1 MADEMIEKVFRP
13 EIVAKASP
21 DSKDP
26 MPKTLANEEDWASI
40 VERNTIARLEETAT
54 EEQQSGPI
62 S

>member
-1 MADEMIEKVFRP
+1 MADEMIDKVFKP

-21 DSKDP
+21 ESKDP

-40 VERNTIARLEETAT
+40 VERNTIARLEEDDE
-54 EEQQSGPI
+54 EEQQGPV